1 MKIDIY
7 AFSGNGARLCDKLIK
22 NLSDY
27 EVNAYVP
34 ERYVSYARLAKF
46 REEDLYKS
54 AEKSFKN
61 ADGIIFVGSAGIA
74 VRAIAPFVKSKKND
88 PAVICMDER
97 GINVISLL
105 SGHIGGANK
114 LTLKIAEI
122 VGGNPI
128 ITTATD
134 INDKFAVDEWAHNR
148 NLHIMSLKRARDI
161 AADILDNKKIG
172 FESDYKVNGNLPL
185 EIDLAEKEI
194 GICVSLDS
202 NKSPFK
208 NTLNLIPR
216 IVSVGVGCR
225 KKTDF
230 NDVYTAIKEVLNNH
244 KISHF
249 AINSINSIDLKKEE
263 EGIRRTAETFKVPFN
278 TYSKD
283 ELSEVQGKFSSSDF
297 VKKVAGVDTV
307 CERAAIMGSKSKKLI
322 INKTVVN
329 SVTVAAAIDDYEV
342 KFEGGHGD
350 DIGLLQEE
358 KWKILNL

>member
-1 MKIDIY
+1 MKIDMY
-7 AFSGNGARLCDKLIK
+7 AFSSNGARLCDKLIE
-22 NLSDY
+22 NLSY
-27 EVNAYVP
+27 HEVNAYVP
-34 ERYVSYARLAKF
+34 KRYVGSARLVKL

-54 AEKSFKN
+54 VEKSFKN
-61 ADGIIFVGSAGIA
+61 VDSIIFVGSAGIA

-88 PAVICMDER
+88 PAVLCMDER

-134 INDKFAVDEWAHNR
+134 INGKFAVDEWANNS

-161 AADILDNKKIG
+161 AADILENKKIG
-172 FESDYKVNGNLPL
+172 FESNYNVVGNLPL
-185 EIDLAEKEI
+185 EVDLNEREI

-202 NKSPFK
+202 NKSPFN
-208 NTLNLIPR
+208 NTLNLIPK

-230 NDVYTAIKEVLNNH
+230 NDIYTAIKEVLSIHN
-244 KISHF
+244 ISHF
-249 AINSINSIDLKKEE
+249 AISSINSIDLKKEE
-263 EGIRRTAETFKVPFN
+263 EGIKKTAEIFKAPFN
-278 TYSKD
+278 TYSQD
-283 ELSEVQGKFSSSDF
+283 ELCKIQGQFSNSDF
-297 VKKVAGVDTV
+297 VKKIAGVDTV

-329 SVTVAAAIDDYEV
+329 SVTVAAAVDDYEV
-342 KFEGGHGD
+342 KF
-350 DIGLLQEE
+350 
-358 KWKILNL
+358 

>member
-7 AFSGNGARLCDKLIK
+7 AFSGNGAQLCDKLIE
-22 NLSDY
+22 NLSEH
-27 EVNAYVP
+27 EVNAFVP
-34 ERYVSYARLAKF
+34 ERYVGTAKF
-46 REEDLYKS
+46 VKIREENLYKS
-54 AEKSFKN
+54 AEKSFKT
-61 ADGIIFVGSAGIA
+61 ADSIIFVGSAGIA
-74 VRAIAPFVKSKKND
+74 VRAIAPFIKSKKKD
-88 PAVICMDER
+88 PAVICMDEI

-134 INDKFAVDEWAHNR
+134 VNGKFAVDEWAHNS

-161 AADILDNKKIG
+161 AADILDNKMIG
-172 FESDYKVNGNLPL
+172 FESDYKVNGNLL
-185 EIDLAEKEI
+185 VEIDLDEKEI

-208 NTLNLIPR
+208 NTLNLIPK

-225 KKTDF
+225 KGTNF
-230 NDVYTAIKEVLNNH
+230 NDVYTSIKEVLERNN
-244 KISHF
+244 ISHF
-249 AINSINSIDLKKEE
+249 AINSINSIDLKNEE
-263 EGIRRTAETFKVPFN
+263 EAIKRTAEVFKVPFH

-283 ELSEVQGKFSSSDF
+283 ELNKIQGKFSNSNF
-297 VKKVAGVDTV
+297 VKKIAGVDTV

-322 INKTVVN
+322 ISKTVIN
-329 SVTVAAAIDDYEV
+329 SVTVAVAIDDYEV
-342 KFEGGHGD
+342 KF
-350 DIGLLQEE
+350 
-358 KWKILNL
+358 

>member
-7 AFSGNGARLCDKLIK
+7 AFSGNGARLCDKLIE
-22 NLSDY
+22 NLSEH
-27 EVNAYVP
+27 EVNAFVP
-34 ERYVSYARLAKF
+34 ERYVGAAKF
-46 REEDLYKS
+46 VKIREENLYKS
-54 AEKSFKN
+54 VEKSFKT
-61 ADGIIFVGSAGIA
+61 ADSIIFVGSAGIA
-74 VRAIAPFVKSKKND
+74 VRAIAPVIKSKKKD
-88 PAVICMDER
+88 PAVICMDEI

-134 INDKFAVDEWAHNR
+134 VNGKFAVDEWAHNS

-161 AADILDNKKIG
+161 AADILDNKMIG
-172 FESDYKVNGNLPL
+172 FESDYKVNGNLL
-185 EIDLAEKEI
+185 VEIDLDEKEI

-208 NTLNLIPR
+208 NTLNLIPK

-225 KKTDF
+225 KGTNF
-230 NDVYTAIKEVLNNH
+230 NDVYTSIKEVLERNN
-244 KISHF
+244 ISHF
-249 AINSINSIDLKKEE
+249 AINSINSIDLKNEE
-263 EGIRRTAETFKVPFN
+263 EAIKRTAEVFKVPFH

-283 ELSEVQGKFSSSDF
+283 ELNKIQGKFSNSNF
-297 VKKVAGVDTV
+297 VKKIAGVDTV

-322 INKTVVN
+322 ISKTVIN
-329 SVTVAAAIDDYEV
+329 SVTVAVAIDDYEV
-342 KFEGGHGD
+342 KF
-350 DIGLLQEE
+350 
-358 KWKILNL
+358 

>member
-7 AFSGNGARLCDKLIK
+7 AFSSNGARLCDKLIENFK
-22 NLSDY
+22 DDEAS
-27 EVNAYVP
+27 AFVP
-34 ERYVSYARLAKF
+34 ERYVGAAKF
-46 REEDLYKS
+46 VKLREENLYKS

-61 ADGIIFVGSAGIA
+61 ADSIIFVCSAGIA

-134 INDKFAVDEWAHNR
+134 VNGKFAVDEWAHNS

-161 AADILDNKKIG
+161 AADILDNEMIG
-172 FESDYKVNGNLPL
+172 FESDYTVNGKLPV
-185 EIDLAEKEI
+185 EIDLDEKEI

-208 NTLNLIPR
+208 NTLNLIPK

-225 KKTDF
+225 KGTDF
-230 NDVYTAIKEVLNNH
+230 SDVYTAIKEILNRNN
-244 KISHF
+244 ISHF
-249 AINSINSIDLKKEE
+249 AINSINSIDLKKDEE
-263 EGIRRTAETFKVPFN
+263 AIKRTAEVFKVPFH
-278 TYSKD
+278 TYSRD
-283 ELSEVQGKFSSSDF
+283 ELSKIQGKFSNSDF

-307 CERAAIMGSKSKKLI
+307 CERAAIIGSKSKKLI
-322 INKTVVN
+322 ISKTVIN
-329 SVTVAAAIDDYEV
+329 SVTVAVAIDDYEV
-342 KFEGGHGD
+342 KF
-350 DIGLLQEE
+350 
-358 KWKILNL
+358 

>member
-7 AFSGNGARLCDKLIK
+7 AFSSNGARLCDKLIEK
-22 NLSDY
+22 LKDHEAS
-27 EVNAYVP
+27 AFVP
-34 ERYVSYARLAKF
+34 ERYAGAAKF
-46 REEDLYKS
+46 VKIREENLYKS

-61 ADGIIFVGSAGIA
+61 ADSIIFVCSAGIA

-134 INDKFAVDEWAHNR
+134 VNGKFAVDEWAHNS

-161 AADILDNKKIG
+161 AADILDNKMIG
-172 FESDYKVNGNLPL
+172 FESDYKVNGNLPV
-185 EIDLAEKEI
+185 EIDLDEKEI

-208 NTLNLIPR
+208 NTLNLIPK

-225 KKTDF
+225 KGTDF
-230 NDVYTAIKEVLNNH
+230 NDVYSSIKEVLERNN
-244 KISHF
+244 ISHF

-263 EGIRRTAETFKVPFN
+263 GAIKRTAEVYKVPFH
-278 TYSKD
+278 TYSKYD
-283 ELSEVQGKFSSSDF
+283 LSKIQGKFSNSDF
-297 VKKVAGVDTV
+297 VKKITGVDTV
-307 CERAAIMGSKSKKLI
+307 CERAAIMGSKSKRLI

-342 KFEGGHGD
+342 KF
-350 DIGLLQEE
+350 
-358 KWKILNL
+358 